1 MLPQLLILFSGLVVG
16 FNCGVIVYAVC
27 LARSRRRP
35 APPPRPDIHIVTTG
49 ALPHQDAQRIA
60 AHWRLQ

>member
-1 MLPQLLILFSGLVVG
+1 MLPQLLILFAGLVVG
-16 FNCGVIVYAVC
+16 FNCGVIVYALC
-27 LARSRRRP
+27 LAKARRRP
-35 APPPRPDIHIVTTG
+35 APHTPEVHILTTG